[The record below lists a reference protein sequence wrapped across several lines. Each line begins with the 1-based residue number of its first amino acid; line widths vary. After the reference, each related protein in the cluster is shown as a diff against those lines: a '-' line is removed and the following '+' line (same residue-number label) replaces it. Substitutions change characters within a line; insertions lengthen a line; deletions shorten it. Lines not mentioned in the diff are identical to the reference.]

1 MKKLICILLSLVML
15 LSLTACEAT
24 TETSRAEAEAEAES
38 ETSAAPAPVEK
49 IETIQYSPIAPA
61 ADMDISSKMVMSGGY
76 IHFLGSD
83 GGQYYA
89 CSIKPDGTDFS
100 SLLLTLPSEEHH
112 VNSIAFS
119 GEYICYS
126 ALDSGKD
133 DNTTDSWL
141 YLLDG
146 DGQQLLALPID
157 GDFEGERSDTYV
169 DGIALA
175 QDGSIIFDTP
185 YYIYRLSQSGDIL
198 WSQDNSQYSYT
209 PVTSGTGQVYLYDW
223 GSLAMLQLDA
233 DTGETG
239 DAVFDLYNA
248 DSYYVGDEFTDFYAI
263 TNGKLQSLAPEQE
276 PRDLTVPEEL
286 DSQMLY
292 AFDGGDGSWLIARR
306 DLSTRTVRLYSCST
320 VIAEPKTVLTLAT
333 SSEYV
338 DSTVE
343 NAIAQF
349 NFESLE
355 YEVQLKVYTDNDLR
369 TALTTNDMPDMILMD
384 TSGTW
389 ENMNLSTLERM
400 GALQDLYGLMDS
412 GGVGRDDLMGN
423 MVSTLEYN
431 GQLPVISYKYQ
442 IRTIYTD
449 KKYNAPENWT
459 LEEFLGTA
467 LTLPDNIGI
476 SNSSQSAE
484 LRDLMTMCLDSFVD
498 RTQGTC
504 NFESE
509 LFIKLLKTIK
519 AKSPADD
526 VDDPGLIYEN
536 YLLNYAFSIF
546 SLADIC
552 ATIEQ
557 TEGKATVNGF
567 PEANGAQLSFYYLL
581 GITTGCENPEGAW
594 TFISQVLQSESNCS
608 ILKSNVESQLKK
620 MRENYSQE
628 VVDILESM
636 VTTASTMTES
646 FSPVPDIVAEE
657 AAAYFAGD
665 KTAEETAKIIQNRV
679 QTYLSERG

>member
-1 MKKLICILLSLVML
+1 MKKLICVLLSLVML
-15 LSLTACEAT
+15 LSLTACEAP
-24 TETSRAEAEAEAES
+24 TETSQAAAEAES

-49 IETIQYSPIAPA
+49 IETIQYASIASA
-61 ADMDISSKMVMSGGY
+61 ADMDISSKMVMAGGY
-76 IHFLGSD
+76 IRFLGSD
-83 GGQYYA
+83 GSQYYA
-89 CSIKPDGTDFS
+89 CSIKPDGTNFS
-100 SLLLTLPSEEHH
+100 SLLLTLPSEEHR

-133 DNTTDSWL
+133 DGTTDSWL

-157 GDFEGERSDTYV
+157 GDFGGERADTYV

-185 YYIYRLSQSGDIL
+185 YYIYRLSQSGNIL
-198 WSQDNSQYSYT
+198 WSQDNSQHGYT

-223 GSLAMLQLDA
+223 GSLAMVELDM
-233 DTGETG
+233 DTGEPG
-239 DAVFDLYNA
+239 DAVFNLYNV
-248 DSYYVGDEFTDFYAI
+248 DSYYVGDNSSDFYTI
-263 TNGKLQSLAPEQE
+263 TDGKLQSLAPEQE

-292 AFDGGDGSWLIARR
+292 AFDGGDGSWLVARR
-306 DLSTRTVRLYSCST
+306 DLSTRTVRLYLCST
-320 VIAEPKTVLTLAT
+320 VMAEPKTALTLAT

-338 DSTVE
+338 DSTVK

-369 TALTTNDMPDMILMD
+369 TALTTNNMPDMILMD

-400 GALQDLYGLMDS
+400 GVFQNLYDLMDS
-412 GGVGRDDLMGN
+412 GGVSLDELMGN

-442 IRTIYTD
+442 LRTIYTD

-459 LEEFLGTA
+459 LEEFLDTA
-467 LTLPDNIGI
+467 LALSDSIGI

-484 LRDLMTMCLDSFVD
+484 LRDLMTMCLASFVD

-509 LFIKLLKTIK
+509 LFIKLLETIK

-526 VDDPGLIYEN
+526 VDDPGLIYDN

-581 GITTGCENPEGAW
+581 GITVGCDKPEGAW

-620 MRENYSQE
+620 MRENYSPE
-628 VVDILESM
+628 VVDILENM
-636 VTTASTMTES
+636 VTTACTMTES
-646 FSPVPDIVAEE
+646 FSPVPDIVVEE

-679 QTYLSERG
+679 STYLAEQN

>member
-1 MKKLICILLSLVML
+1 MKKLIGILLSLVML
-15 LSLTACEAT
+15 LSLTACEAP
-24 TETSRAEAEAEAES
+24 TETSQAEAEAES

-49 IETIQYSPIAPA
+49 IETIQYAPIASA

-100 SLLLTLPSEEHH
+100 SLLLALPSEKHH

-133 DNTTDSWL
+133 DGTTDSWL

-157 GDFEGERSDTYV
+157 GDFEEERADTYV

-185 YYIYRLSQSGDIL
+185 YFIYRLTQSGDIL

-223 GSLAMLQLDA
+223 GSLAMLQLDV

-239 DAVFDLYNA
+239 DAVFNLYNA
-248 DSYYVGDEFTDFYAI
+248 DSYYVGDEFTEFYTI

-292 AFDGGDGSWLIARR
+292 AFDGGDGSWLVARR
-306 DLSTRTVRLYSCST
+306 DLSTRTVRLYLCST
-320 VIAEPKTVLTLAT
+320 VMAEPKTVLTLAT

-369 TALTTNDMPDMILMD
+369 TALTTNNMPDMILMD

-412 GGVGRDDLMGN
+412 GGVSRDDLLGN
-423 MVSTLEYN
+423 MLSLLEFN
-431 GQLPVISYKYQ
+431 SQLPVIPCQ
-442 IRTIYTD
+442 FRINTIYTD

-459 LEEFLGTA
+459 LEEFLDTA

-504 NFESE
+504 NFESA
-509 LFIKLLKTIK
+509 LFIKLLEAIK

-526 VDDPGLIYEN
+526 VDDPDLIYED
-536 YLLNYAFSIF
+536 YLLHYIF
-546 SLADIC
+546 PLFKLSDMC
-552 ATIEQ
+552 DTIE
-557 TEGKATVNGF
+557 EIEDKAVFNGF
-567 PEANGAQLSFYYLL
+567 PDSNGAQLSFYDLL
-581 GITTGCENPEGAW
+581 GITTGCNDPEGAW
-594 TFISQVLQSESNCS
+594 TFISYVIRGTRYCS
-608 ILKSNVESQLKK
+608 ILKSKVDEQIESIRQ
-620 MRENYSQE
+620 NYSE
-628 VVDILESM
+628 KTADLVENM

-646 FSPVPDIVAEE
+646 FSPVPDIVVEE

-665 KTAEETAKIIQNRV
+665 KTAEETAKIIKNRV
-679 QTYLSERG
+679 STYLAEQN